1 MDVELPIKLAGI
13 TGADKV
19 LMWLEE
25 RGGVQ
30 IWISQ
35 ALEDM
40 GQTKMS
46 PVRSPEGT
54 PYGPPHW
61 KFGSTPAY
69 TATSI
74 DDFVV
79 EILSELRRSSKRPKR
94 IERYQ
99 VVSFDRGDFV
109 TYTIE
114 KTISLAEYKNTKKGT
129 TNK

>member
-1 MDVELPIKLAGI
+1 MKIELPIKLAG
-13 TGADKV
+13 TAEADKI

-30 IWISQ
+30 VWRSQ

-46 PVRSPEGT
+46 PVRSPEGVT
-54 PYGPPHW
+54 YGPPHW

-79 EILSELRRSSKRPKR
+79 EILSELRRTPTRPTR
-94 IERYQ
+94 IGRYQ
-99 VVSFDRGDFV
+99 VVTYEAGDFV
-109 TYTIE
+109 THTIE
-114 KTISLAEYKNTKKGT
+114 KEITLAEYKKKKDGT